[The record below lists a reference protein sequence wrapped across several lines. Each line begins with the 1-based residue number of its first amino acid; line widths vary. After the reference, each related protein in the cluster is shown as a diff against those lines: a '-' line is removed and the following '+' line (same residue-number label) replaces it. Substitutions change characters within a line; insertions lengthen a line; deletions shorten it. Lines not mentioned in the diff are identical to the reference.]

1 MLTNVQLIFTLLHH
15 DIHQN
20 HISRSR
26 SDQLRSQKNTS
37 SPQESML
44 SNFGIIL
51 LLSFAA
57 SAISFSNSRSH
68 SSGRLSPL
76 FARLKKGD
84 GLTAATPTYVVGE
97 NIPEEI
103 LKQNSIYDMILVER
117 YSQPE
122 KTDFGLFLPKVEGKD
137 EKHLGKVISVPTNHG
152 LEGEQGRVAPIAEIA
167 PYKVGDVVYIKDPW
181 GIGPKDQEFGVRCF
195 SFHRAAHIT
204 GIISSA

>member
-1 MLTNVQLIFTLLHH
+1 MISAENSTN
-15 DIHQN
+15 
-20 HISRSR
+20 
-26 SDQLRSQKNTS
+26 
-37 SPQESML
+37 PPESML
-44 SNFGIIL
+44 SNLSVIL

-57 SAISFSNSRSH
+57 SAIAFSNSH
-68 SSGRLSPL
+68 SLSIGRLSPL

-84 GLTAATPTYVVGE
+84 GLTAAAPTFVVGE

-204 GIISSA
+204 GIVSSA

>member
-20 HISRSR
+20 HIGRSKN
-26 SDQLRSQKNTS
+26 DQLRSRKNTS

-167 PYKVGDVVYIKDPW
+167 P
-181 GIGPKDQEFGVRCF
+181 
-195 SFHRAAHIT
+195 T
-204 GIISSA
+204 L